1 MFVIPAG
8 QVHVPPAH
16 VALWGQA
23 LPHIPQLFASVMR
36 LVHIPLQLSGVGAT
50 HMPPLLLLVLVLVL
64 LVVVLVLVLLVVVDV
79 LVLLLEAVMPPM
91 PELLELVVAPP
102 MPPIPEPPIPED
114 ELAIP
119 VLLDAVEPAFTFPP
133 APDVEVLLFLVPP
146 PQPTAAPCSAT
157 TDTASVSHDRRLI
170 SCPPPAP

>member
-1 MFVIPAG
+1 VFVHTELQTFVIPAG

-23 LPHIPQLFASVMR
+23 LPHIPQLFVSVCR
-36 LVHIPLQLSGVGAT
+36 LVHMPLQLSGVGAT
-50 HMPPLLLLVLVLVL
+50 HVPPLLLLVLVLV
-64 LVVVLVLVLLVVVDV
+64 VVLELLVDV
-79 LVLLLEAVMPPM
+79 LVLLLEAVTIPELLELVVAPPI

-102 MPPIPEPPIPED
+102 MPEPPIPEEELD
-114 ELAIP
+114 E
-119 VLLDAVEPAFTFPP
+119 VEVPAFTFPP
-133 APDVEVLLFLVPP
+133 VPDDVLVLLVLVPP

-170 SCPPPAP
+170 S